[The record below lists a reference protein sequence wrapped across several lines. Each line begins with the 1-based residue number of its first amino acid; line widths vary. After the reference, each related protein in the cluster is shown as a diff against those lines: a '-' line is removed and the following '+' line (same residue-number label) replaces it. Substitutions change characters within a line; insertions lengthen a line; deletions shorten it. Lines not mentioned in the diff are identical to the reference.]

1 LRISW
6 KAGGVDDIRTD
17 MKSEENLRNALR
29 QIPISDYA
37 AHIADILYEF
47 LNSSSDIP
55 YVHIRRLAGE
65 NAEDVILIASE
76 RRLIIPAGKDLSWKS
91 SEYLFGDEK
100 YYIPW
105 VVREAAKRACG
116 TGLWE
121 PEYAI
126 HAYFKRIKEPL
137 WGIMPQ
143 YFNEIKRNARY
154 GKISGKEI
162 KGIASRFKMGT
173 EDKIGVLI
181 AEFKAA
187 GLINPHFSFVLGLKE
202 KDVTYELHPCF

>member
-1 LRISW
+1 
-6 KAGGVDDIRTD
+6 
-17 MKSEENLRNALR
+17 MKSKEKGNLRNAIR
-29 QIPISDYA
+29 QISDYA
-37 AHIADILYEF
+37 DDIADILYES
-47 LNSSSDIP
+47 LNSNSDIP
-55 YVHIRRLAGE
+55 YEHIRRLAGE
-65 NAEDVILIASE
+65 NADDVILIASE
-76 RRLIIPAGKDLSWKS
+76 RRLIIPEGKDLSWKS
-91 SEYLFGDEK
+91 SEYLLRDEK

-105 VVREAAKRACG
+105 VVREAAKRGCE
-116 TGLWE
+116 TGSWE

-137 WGIMPQ
+137 WGIMPE

-162 KGIASRFKMGT
+162 KCIASRFKMGT

-187 GLINPHFSFVLGLKE
+187 GLINPCFTFVLGLKE